1 MNATKIGRFSGIVR
15 FIGYIFV
22 IPSVLGI
29 VASVVMA
36 IAVVGTSAEMAET
49 DAVAAGV
56 GAMAVGTC
64 IIFGISSLVGGLIGW
79 ILIMKKKVFK
89 CIKCGHIIDRA

>member
-1 MNATKIGRFSGIVR
+1 MHATKIGRFSGLVR
-15 FIGYIFV
+15 VIGYIFV

-29 VASVVMA
+29 VISIITMFGV
-36 IAVVGTSAEMAET
+36 IGTGAGVAEA
-49 DAVAAGV
+49 DAVTVGA

-64 IIFGISSLVGGLIGW
+64 IIFGIISLVGGLIGW

-89 CIKCGHIIDRA
+89 CVRCGHIIDRA